1 MLRSLLGIK
10 KSIRKPEKGVNVLCH
25 DGLSYRRVAALR
37 TKGLESVRRC
47 VTLRARLLS
56 DRTVS
61 SGTRRGTVV
70 MVFLLLTASAYFV
83 GSINFAIVVMKATGR
98 EDPRSKFSG
107 NAGATN
113 VYRQAGMFWAAVVLM
128 LDFGRA
134 LLLSFVSIQ
143 LSGTSLTPWIGLF
156 LLLGNRFPCFHQF
169 KGGKGV
175 GSYIGFTAA
184 LSPLASA
191 ISCLVWVAAYSI
203 FRVPFIASLGM
214 ILVLVTGCLISVS
227 WNTLAIIGI
236 GLSATLLF
244 ANHWSN
250 IKIYYG
256 SK

>member
-1 MLRSLLGIK
+1 
-10 KSIRKPEKGVNVLCH
+10 
-25 DGLSYRRVAALR
+25 
-37 TKGLESVRRC
+37 
-47 VTLRARLLS
+47 
-56 DRTVS
+56 
-61 SGTRRGTVV
+61 
-70 MVFLLLTASAYFV
+70 
-83 GSINFAIVVMKATGR
+83 
-98 EDPRSKFSG
+98 
-107 NAGATN
+107 
-113 VYRQAGMFWAAVVLM
+113 MFWAAVVLL

-143 LSGTSLTPWIGLF
+143 LSGRSLTPWIGLF

-191 ISCLVWVAAYSI
+191 ISCLVWVAGYSI

-214 ILVLVTGCLISVS
+214 ILVLVTGSLISVS
-227 WNTLAIIGI
+227 WNTSAIIGI

-244 ANHWSN
+244 ANHWPN
-250 IKIYYG
+250 IKNYYG